1 MKIKCLI
8 FGHEKRNFKTINGA
22 NIITMTDQLGNE
34 IVAINICKR
43 CGKVYSNWE

>member
-1 MKIKCLI
+1 MKIKCVI
-8 FGHEKRNFKTINGA
+8 FGHEKREFKTIEGA
-22 NIITMTDQLGNE
+22 NIITMTDELGAE